1 MRDAVRRLFSV
12 RPQPRIVQVRVPSI
26 IAGRRG
32 LPVLLSAFAVVAAA
46 STAATTSVSQQG
58 AVAAPAGTTVL
69 PPVAPPTYS
78 YPGSPVAGTPLPSGA
93 RPPGGTGLNGGRSG
107 GTASTQLAAN
117 GIPSRAV
124 RAYQQAAV
132 AAGCGIPWTLVAAI
146 GRVESNHG
154 QFGGATLLSDGRS
167 DPPIIGI
174 PLDGRPGVAE
184 IKDTDGGKWDGDTTY
199 DRAVGPMQFI
209 PSSWAIFGVDGDGDG
224 KIDPFDIDDAAAV
237 GREIPVPG
245 RRWRPEQRGQPA
257 QRGLQLQPVDDVCG
271 HRHGAGRGYA
281 GGAPID
287 GSPAPNG
294 TPRPL
299 PPLAHADAAAGHGR
313 VTRPPCRPRPRRAR
327 PARPTATPT
336 VEHAAGDDPTVEPG
350 PDDHAAVEPGR
361 RRPPSR
367 ARRARAARAR
377 PVADLHAE
385 PERSPSP
392 SPSSSGTN
400 TPNGTAS
407 AAGTPAGAAATAPH
421 QHGQRG
427 AATGTPTAD
436 PDPPALPQLIRR
448 SHGRPRPP
456 EPRSGAD
463 PDPDGRP
470 STEPELI
477 RPTPPIRRARS

>member
-124 RAYQQAAV
+124 QAYQQAAV

-184 IKDTDGGKWDGDTTY
+184 IKDTDGGKWDGDT
-199 DRAVGPMQFI
+199 DLR
-209 PSSWAIFGVDGDGDG
+209 
-224 KIDPFDIDDAAAV
+224 
-237 GREIPVPG
+237 PG
-245 RRWRPEQRGQPA
+245 RR
-257 QRGLQLQPVDDVCG
+257 
-271 HRHGAGRGYA
+271 
-281 GGAPID
+281 
-287 GSPAPNG
+287 
-294 TPRPL
+294 
-299 PPLAHADAAAGHGR
+299 ADAVH
-313 VTRPPCRPRPRRAR
+313 PQQL
-327 PARPTATPT
+327 
-336 VEHAAGDDPTVEPG
+336 GDLRG
-350 PDDHAAVEPGR
+350 GR
-361 RRPPSR
+361 RRRRQGSTRSTSTTPP
-367 ARRARAARAR
+367 RR
-377 PVADLHAE
+377 P
-385 PERSPSP
+385 RS
-392 SPSSSGTN
+392 TC
-400 TPNGTAS
+400 
-407 AAGTPAGAAATAPH
+407 AGPAAAT
-421 QHGQRG
+421 
-427 AATGTPTAD
+427 
-436 PDPPALPQLIRR
+436 
-448 SHGRPRPP
+448 
-456 EPRSGAD
+456 
-463 PDPDGRP
+463 
-470 STEPELI
+470 
-477 RPTPPIRRARS
+477 

>member
-78 YPGSPVAGTPLPSGA
+78 YPGSPAAGTPLPSGA

-124 RAYQQAAV
+124 QAYRQAAV

-146 GRVESNHG
+146 GRVESDHG

-209 PSSWAIFGVDGDGDG
+209 PSSWATFGVDGDGDG
-224 KIDPFDIDDAAAV
+224 KIDPFDIDDAATSAAKYLCRAGGGDLSNEANQRNAV
-237 GREIPVPG
+237 YSYNRSTTY
-245 RRWRPEQRGQPA
+245 
-257 QRGLQLQPVDDVCG
+257 VDTVM
-271 HRHGAGRGYA
+271 ALAAVYA

-294 TPRPL
+294 TPRSL
-299 PPLAHADAAAGHGR
+299 PPLA
-313 VTRPPCRPRPRRAR
+313 
-327 PARPTATPT
+327 TPT
-336 VEHAAGDDPTVEPG
+336 LPAATEGDPP
-350 PDDHAAVEPGR
+350 AVQTTS
-361 RRPPSR
+361 PPSPTTTQTSSP
-367 ARRARAARAR
+367 AQTTTQPSSPAPTTTQTSSPAPTTTQPSSPA
-377 PVADLHAE
+377 PTTTQ
-385 PERSPSP
+385 PGTPSPSSPSP
-392 SPSSSGTN
+392 SPSPTCTPSPSAAPSSSGTN

-407 AAGTPAGAAATAPH
+407 AAGTPTAS
-421 QHGQRG
+421 
-427 AATGTPTAD
+427 ADATGTDSA
-436 PDPPALPQLIRR
+436 AA
-448 SHGRPRPP
+448 
-456 EPRSGAD
+456 SG
-463 PDPDGRP
+463 
-470 STEPELI
+470 T
-477 RPTPPIRRARS
+477 PTPTPTLPPCPS

>member
-184 IKDTDGGKWDGDTTY
+184 IKDTDGGKWDGDPTY

-224 KIDPFDIDDAAAV
+224 KIDPFDIDDAAMSAAKYLCRAGGGDLSNEANQRNAV
-237 GREIPVPG
+237 YSYNRSTTY
-245 RRWRPEQRGQPA
+245 
-257 QRGLQLQPVDDVCG
+257 VDTVM
-271 HRHGAGRGYA
+271 ALAAVYA

-294 TPRPL
+294 TPRSL
-299 PPLAHADAAAGHGR
+299 PPLATPTLPAATEGDPPA
-313 VTRPPCRPRPRRAR
+313 VQTTSPAATTTTRPSSPAPTTTNRRAR
-327 PARPTATPT
+327 PRRRPVHRAR
-336 VEHAAGDDPTVEPG
+336 
-350 PDDHAAVEPGR
+350 PDDHRAVEP
-361 RRPPSR
+361 RPDDHP
-367 ARRARAARAR
+367 AGN
-377 PVADLHAE
+377 AE
-385 PERSPSP
+385 PDQTRPSP
-392 SPSSSGTN
+392 SPTCTPSPSGPEPVAVVLGDEHAERDRLGRGHADRVGRRTS
-400 TPNGTAS
+400 TDS
-407 AAGTPAGAAATAPH
+407 A
-421 QHGQRG
+421 
-427 AATGTPTAD
+427 AATGTPT
-436 PDPPALPQLIRR
+436 
-448 SHGRPRPP
+448 
-456 EPRSGAD
+456 
-463 PDPDGRP
+463 
-470 STEPELI
+470 
-477 RPTPPIRRARS
+477 PTPTLPPCPS